1 MDHKFSATY
10 YDSEKGRWIREGGCA
25 RSSNRDGDPLALPGA
40 RTKALLRSRR
50 SLRRAWLNLIIIVS
64 LTYTHAHTST
74 YARICVCAR
83 ALKSAYEP
91 RLGSANR
98 DSQHTIR
105 GELNIPISSGTFE
118 RLFSTLR
125 LARSVSSFRTRAFW
139 RYWDCA
145 TIIRNYGNKDD
156 YGRINFDFSSVHCDT
171 EFSTGQLRT
180 AVFYKILF
188 AITRGTN
195 LLAFR
200 YE

>member
-1 MDHKFSATY
+1 MIPKKDVEF
-10 YDSEKGRWIREGGCA
+10 EKEAAHVRVIETEILSPCPGHEPRPFFVREGPWDVHD
-25 RSSNRDGDPLALPGA
+25 S
-40 RTKALLRSRR
+40 TLL
-50 SLRRAWLNLIIIVS
+50 LLLV
-64 LTYTHAHTST
+64 LHTHTHTHPPT
-74 YARICVCAR
+74 RGYACAR
-83 ALKSAYEP
+83 ALESAYEP

-156 YGRINFDFSSVHCDT
+156 
-171 EFSTGQLRT
+171 
-180 AVFYKILF
+180 
-188 AITRGTN
+188 
-195 LLAFR
+195 
-200 YE
+200 